1 MSIALFCL
9 DGREAPAG
17 IAADLLILARLPERA
32 RERFWEALG
41 PALADPLPPAVEAS
55 LDTFAKSFGVSTN
68 DLARALKASRFLV
81 REACARGLLASRF
94 EDDIVSLVGGP
105 LSPEAAV
112 IAPIL
117 LSRYEDA
124 RGAISAAITRAVL
137 ADHGAV
143 LTSVEWRVD
152 TVHASSRGNAGGGRI
167 AVLTLGYQEAGRDAR
182 LTLQVPPEK
191 LAALLQACERL
202 AP

>member
-17 IAADLLILARLPERA
+17 ITADLLLLAALPERA

-55 LDTFAKSFGVSTN
+55 LDMFAKSFGVSTN

-81 REACARGLLASRF
+81 REACARGLVVSRF
-94 EDDIVSLVGGP
+94 EDDLVSLVGGP

-124 RGAISAAITRAVL
+124 RGAFQAAITRAVL

-152 TVHASSRGNAGGGRI
+152 TLHASSRGNAGGSRI
-167 AVLTLGYQEAGRDAR
+167 AVLTLGYQEAGRDAK
-182 LTLQVPPEK
+182 LTLQVPPDK